1 MASSTGT
8 TRRNNNLD
16 DLLLQLDDTVND
28 LMAQQDDEGSYD
40 DVIGGYVTLGRGAL
54 GAAGKGESSNSRA
67 DSFLD
72 LYGVEAPAVDI
83 PATLVEEKAS
93 ETASVATE
101 AVPEP
106 VASRTSIT
114 MSTRSLSHGAPR
126 YPVIPVKNL
135 EFLPPRTVE
144 QAVRI
149 FLFHH
154 HPMSGLCG

>member
-1 MASSTGT
+1 MAFSTAT
-8 TRRNNNLD
+8 ARRNNLD

-28 LMAQQDDEGSYD
+28 FMAQQDDEGSYD
-40 DVIGGYVTLGRGAL
+40 DVLGGYATLGRGAL
-54 GAAGKGESSNSRA
+54 GALGKVESTNSRA

-72 LYGVEAPAVDI
+72 LYGAEAPAVDV
-83 PATLVEEKAS
+83 PRTLPE
-93 ETASVATE
+93 ETASEIASMATE

-114 MSTRSLSHGAPR
+114 LSTRSLSHGAPR
-126 YPVIPVKNL
+126 YPIIPVKNL

-149 FLFHH
+149 LLFHY
-154 HPMSGLCG
+154 HPLSGLCG